1 MTGNDEKIA
10 SGKATSHDDGG
21 TNTILRVHIKQ
32 MIYPVTLDSLH
43 TIFSRLGNVLKII
56 TFTKSNAFQ
65 ALVQFPD
72 VLTAQAA
79 KLSLDGQSIYEG
91 CCTLRINYS
100 NLTNLN
106 IRYNNDKS
114 RDYTKPNLPR
124 GDQLAPTSVLGLHFQ
139 AIANLSAFVN
149 PDPLLSANPL
159 ALDLVNGTTIS
170 QNDALFSPKPAAV
183 MAKGRGSQPGSVLI
197 VSNLN
202 EELIKCDHLFTLFGV
217 YGDVMRVKILFK
229 KKST

>member
-43 TIFSRLGNVLKII
+43 TIFSRFGNVLKII

-79 KLSLDGQSIYEG
+79 KLSLDGQSIYED

-106 IRYNNDKS
+106 IRYNNDKNNHK
-114 RDYTKPNLPR
+114 YTK
-124 GDQLAPTSVLGLHFQ
+124 QHQ
-139 AIANLSAFVN
+139 
-149 PDPLLSANPL
+149 
-159 ALDLVNGTTIS
+159 
-170 QNDALFSPKPAAV
+170 KP
-183 MAKGRGSQPGSVLI
+183 
-197 VSNLN
+197 
-202 EELIKCDHLFTLFGV
+202 
-217 YGDVMRVKILFK
+217 
-229 KKST
+229 